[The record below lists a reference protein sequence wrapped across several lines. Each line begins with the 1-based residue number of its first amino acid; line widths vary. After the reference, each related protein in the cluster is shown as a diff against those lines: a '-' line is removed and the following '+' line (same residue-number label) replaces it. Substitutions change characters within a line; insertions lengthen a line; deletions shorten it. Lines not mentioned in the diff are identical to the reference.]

1 MRKLTSLVMGLLV
14 GGSVLAGSVASASAD
29 ERVRVEVRDRNRDV
43 RIEHRPVVERREVE
57 RRVVRYPDRSPPE
70 MPREAYGRWNGH
82 VWQSG
87 GYQWINGR
95 YIYLPGHYMVERP
108 GYRWVSASW
117 VHRGHRYVRVP
128 GHWAR

>member
-14 GGSVLAGSVASASAD
+14 GASVLAGSVASASAD
-29 ERVRVEVRDRNRDV
+29 ERERVSVRDRDRDV
-43 RIEHRPVVERREVE
+43 RIEHRPVVERRVDE

-70 MPREAYGRWNGH
+70 APREAYGRWNGH

-87 GYQWINGR
+87 GYEWINGR
-95 YIYLPGHYMVERP
+95 YIYLPGHYVVERR
-108 GYRWVSASW
+108 GSHWVSADW